1 MIEKWVVHI
10 MGPDDVIEQPDE
22 LTALRA
28 ANGINLAALSLER
41 TENTPFVRAVA
52 LVERIDGRF
61 PEPLPYHIKET
72 DVDVEAVA
80 WAYQK
85 LSTLGLADN
94 SPENA
99 MMMDRLQA
107 MLGV

>member
-1 MIEKWVVHI
+1 MKAS
-10 MGPDDVIEQPDE
+10 DY
-22 LTALRA
+22 
-28 ANGINLAALSLER
+28 
-41 TENTPFVRAVA
+41 
-52 LVERIDGRF
+52 DGRF
-61 PEPLPYHIKET
+61 PEPAYHIKET

-85 LSTLGLADN
+85 LSAFGLAN
-94 SPENA
+94 NTQENA

>member
-1 MIEKWVVHI
+1 MKAS
-10 MGPDDVIEQPDE
+10 DY
-22 LTALRA
+22 
-28 ANGINLAALSLER
+28 
-41 TENTPFVRAVA
+41 
-52 LVERIDGRF
+52 DGRF
-61 PEPLPYHIKET
+61 PEPPYNIEET

-85 LSTLGLADN
+85 LSAFGLADN
-94 SPENA
+94 TQENA